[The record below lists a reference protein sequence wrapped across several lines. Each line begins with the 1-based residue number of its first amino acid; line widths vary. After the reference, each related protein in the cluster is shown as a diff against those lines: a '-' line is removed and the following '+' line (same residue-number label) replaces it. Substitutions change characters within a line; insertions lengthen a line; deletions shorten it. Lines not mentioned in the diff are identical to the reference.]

1 MKIVTRSDLFI
12 PRICAGVSYH
22 ARLRRSETVNSLGAI
37 VATYRHESMDPDPAA
52 RAARAAPAARTDS
65 AAPPVVLLILAKEQW
80 IAKALPGDRFTV
92 VQIHT
97 ATLARELARDLR
109 PDVIILESD
118 LPDMSGLE
126 ACRLLR
132 ADLDVGHCVPILMV
146 GRDKPTPE
154 ERVTALRAGVWE
166 FLKSPE
172 DAKELPLAL
181 EAHIRAK
188 RSIDAALLESALD
201 PAGVLHGRAVLARR
215 ARELGGLM
223 ARKHSGL
230 ACVVLAADAA
240 SADAML
246 GSRVVRAL
254 RISDVVG
261 ALSATGIAVLA
272 PGTDQQGAAG
282 LARRLVAALSGASA
296 GGAKLVPGTTLRVG
310 YDAVANLKYSPI
322 DPVDLLVRAD
332 AAVQAGVPEPGSPW
346 IRRFEATV
354 TVRPS
359 GPTSL
364 RAASGPPG
372 EGSAERTASP

>member
-1 MKIVTRSDLFI
+1 M
-12 PRICAGVSYH
+12 H
-22 ARLRRSETVNSLGAI
+22 
-37 VATYRHESMDPDPAA
+37 
-52 RAARAAPAARTDS
+52 AAP
-65 AAPPVVLLILAKEQW
+65 AAPPVVLLVLAKEQW
-80 IAKALPGDRFTV
+80 IAKALSGDRFAV
-92 VQIHT
+92 VKIHT

-109 PDVIILESD
+109 PDVIIVETE

-132 ADLDVGHCVPILMV
+132 ADLDVGYCVPILMV
-146 GRDKPTPE
+146 GPEPPTPE
-154 ERVTALRAGVWE
+154 DRVTALRAGVWE
-166 FLKSPE
+166 FLRSPE
-172 DAKELPLAL
+172 DAKELPVAL

-188 RSIDAALLESALD
+188 RSIDSAMAENALD
-201 PAGVLHGRAVLARR
+201 PASALQGRAVLARR
-215 ARELGGLM
+215 ARQLGALM
-223 ARKHSGL
+223 ARKHGGL
-230 ACVVLAADAA
+230 ACVVLATDAA
-240 SADAML
+240 STDATL
-246 GSRVVRAL
+246 GSRVARAL

-272 PGTDQQGAAG
+272 PGLDQQGAAA
-282 LARRLVAALSGASA
+282 LARRLVALLSVPTNGRTP
-296 GGAKLVPGTTLRVG
+296 LVPGTTLSVG

-364 RAASGPPG
+364 RP
-372 EGSAERTASP
+372 AERTTPA

>member
-1 MKIVTRSDLFI
+1 
-12 PRICAGVSYH
+12 
-22 ARLRRSETVNSLGAI
+22 
-37 VATYRHESMDPDPAA
+37 MDPTTAELPI
-52 RAARAAPAARTDS
+52 
-65 AAPPVVLLILAKEQW
+65 VLLVLAKERG
-80 IAKALPGDRFTV
+80 IAKALRGDRFAV

-109 PDVIILESD
+109 PDVIILETE

-132 ADLDVGHCVPILMV
+132 ADLDVGHCIPILMV

-166 FLKSPE
+166 FLQCPV
-172 DAKELPLAL
+172 DAKDLPLAL
-181 EAHIRAK
+181 EAHIQAK
-188 RSIDAALLESALD
+188 RAIDTALAENALD
-201 PAGVLHGRAVLARR
+201 PAGPLHGRAVLARR
-215 ARELGGLM
+215 ARQLGALM
-223 ARKHSGL
+223 ARKHGGL
-230 ACVVLAADAA
+230 ACVVLATDAA
-240 SADAML
+240 SSDPTI
-246 GSRVVRAL
+246 GSRVARAL

-282 LARRLVAALSGASA
+282 LARRLAAVLGVADA
-296 GGAKLVPGTTLRVG
+296 GRTPLVPGTTLRVG

-346 IRRFEATV
+346 LRRFEGAA

-359 GPTSL
+359 GPASL
-364 RAASGPPG
+364 RPPSGPPG
-372 EGSAERTASP
+372 EGPVERTASV

>member
-1 MKIVTRSDLFI
+1 MDT
-12 PRICAGVSYH
+12 
-22 ARLRRSETVNSLGAI
+22 
-37 VATYRHESMDPDPAA
+37 AT
-52 RAARAAPAARTDS
+52 APS
-65 AAPPVVLLILAKEQW
+65 PVVLLVLARERG
-80 IAKALPGDRFTV
+80 IANALRGDRFAV
-92 VQIHT
+92 IQIHT

-109 PDVIILESD
+109 PDVIILETQ
-118 LPDMSGLE
+118 LPDMSGLD

-132 ADLDVGHCVPILMV
+132 ADLDVGHCVPILML
-146 GRDKPTPE
+146 GREKPTPE

-166 FLKSPE
+166 FLPCPV

-188 RSIDAALLESALD
+188 RSIDTALAENALD
-201 PAGVLHGRAVLARR
+201 PAGALHGRAVLARR

-223 ARKHSGL
+223 ARKHGGL
-230 ACVVLAADAA
+230 ACLVLATDAA
-240 SADAML
+240 ATDPTI
-246 GSRVVRAL
+246 GSRVARAL

-272 PGTDQQGAAG
+272 PGTDHQGAAG
-282 LARRLVAALSGASA
+282 LARRLVAVLGIANA
-296 GGAKLVPGTTLRVG
+296 GRTQLVPGTTLRVG

-332 AAVQAGVPEPGSPW
+332 AAVQAGVPEPGLPW
-346 IRRFEATV
+346 LRRFEGAA

-364 RAASGPPG
+364 RAPGSPGDGP
-372 EGSAERTASP
+372 AERTTPV

>member
-1 MKIVTRSDLFI
+1 
-12 PRICAGVSYH
+12 
-22 ARLRRSETVNSLGAI
+22 
-37 VATYRHESMDPDPAA
+37 MDP
-52 RAARAAPAARTDS
+52 TT
-65 AAPPVVLLILAKEQW
+65 AAPPVVLLVLAKERG
-80 IAKALPGDRFTV
+80 IAKALRGDRFAV

-109 PDVIILESD
+109 PDVIILETD
-118 LPDMSGLE
+118 LPDMSGLD

-146 GRDKPTPE
+146 GREQPTPE

-166 FLKSPE
+166 FLQCPV

-188 RSIDAALLESALD
+188 RSIDTALAENALEPAAALQ
-201 PAGVLHGRAVLARR
+201 GRAVLARR
-215 ARELGGLM
+215 ARELGALM
-223 ARKHSGL
+223 ARKHGGL
-230 ACVVLAADAA
+230 ACVVLATDAA
-240 SADAML
+240 STDPTI
-246 GSRVVRAL
+246 GSRVAQAL

-282 LARRLVAALSGASA
+282 LARRLAAVLGAA
-296 GGAKLVPGTTLRVG
+296 NGGRTPLVPGTTLRVG

-346 IRRFEATV
+346 LRRFEGAV

-364 RAASGPPG
+364 RPQSVPPG
-372 EGSAERTASP
+372 DGPAERTLV